1 MHLLGSKAQNIISIC
16 FSSEMSRFSMSAIPS
31 GIALILQASEY
42 VGHLTHTHFF
52 RLDLVLATVPI
63 YIPPVVFDH
72 LNTDAAN
79 EIIANIINIIT
90 SHFAISMEK
99 PATPC
104 APNIYAT
111 KAITRN
117 TIAALIKST
126 IH

>member
-1 MHLLGSKAQNIISIC
+1 MVLHL
-16 FSSEMSRFSMSAIPS
+16 FSS
-31 GIALILQASEY
+31 
-42 VGHLTHTHFF
+42 
-52 RLDLVLATVPI
+52 LDFGTES
-63 YIPPVVFDH
+63 PVVFDH

-79 EIIANIINIIT
+79 EIIANIINIII

-126 IH
+126 ILTTHIPYYCTSVMTV